1 MTKVPF
7 VVVEILSIEAA
18 REPCFA
24 LTFLL
29 PMSLNALIVVEPLT
43 QVQCR
48 VRLIEFVI
56 EFVIECGVVVVVGI
70 IPVISEGRR
79 GRSSGATVLEC
90 PVKSVSCDRYAML

>member
-1 MTKVPF
+1 MKKVPF
-7 VVVEILSIEAA
+7 VVVEIISIEVV
-18 REPCFA
+18 RESCFA
-24 LTFLL
+24 LAFLL
-29 PMSLNALIVVEPLT
+29 PMFSNALIVVEPLT

-56 EFVIECGVVVVVGI
+56 EFGVVVVVGI